1 MPELVLMAEKLI
13 TIKSPIRTLR
23 ETDDLSEIIRKMNQN
38 TTNLWNIINNQEAR
52 IKELENNRYIEY
64 VKRDVNSIIVR
75 TSQGNKKIQLES

>member
-1 MPELVLMAEKLI
+1 MAEKLI